1 MEEAVRYVVSAP
13 TGFQSASH
21 SFRSALRS
29 IHDRGLLGEV
39 NVLASLREDG
49 EKLVEL
55 TADQFRAFKAE
66 HPALL
71 IEPNIFYK
79 LVRQPALMRYEE
91 IVVTAAASRP
101 VTIRVVDAGGD
112 PVADAEVFVVLD
124 EGRGLVRRGKSGADG
139 KVRTTVPGATTR
151 LGSIVVMPRA
161 QHWNRRISGVVLSG
175 QEITAQLRPLPPSDD
190 EAFDWGH
197 QRTGLPGTR
206 DDGGAGVKIG
216 VIDTGILAD
225 HEDLRPAGGR
235 NCVFGEDAGRWMSD
249 DDGHGSHCAGVIAA
263 VVGNGV
269 GVRGY
274 APNVELRSYRVFGKD
289 SPGAST
295 FDIVAAIE
303 AAVADGCDILSM
315 SLGSREAQA
324 TIRVALETAFE
335 RGTVCFAA
343 AGNDSGP
350 VTFPAAFPSVMAV
363 SAFGRFGTFPA
374 DSLHKEHESAHVSS
388 DGTCFFAAFSCSG
401 PQVDFCAPGVAIRST
416 VPGGY
421 GVMDGTSMA
430 CPHVAGM
437 AALTLWAHPE
447 IAAMPRDGA
456 RSVALLRLLRA
467 RSTPLGLGVEREGA
481 GCPMVPALLAP

>member
-1 MEEAVRYVVSAP
+1 MQEAVRYVVSAP

-21 SFRSALRS
+21 PFKSALRS
-29 IHDRGLLGEV
+29 IHDRGLRGEV
-39 NVLASLREDG
+39 NVLESLREDG

-55 TADQFRAFKAE
+55 TEDQYRAFKAE

-71 IEPNIFYK
+71 IERNIFYK
-79 LVRQPALMRYEE
+79 LVRQPSVARYEE
-91 IVVTAAASRP
+91 IVVAAAASRP
-101 VTIRVVDAGGD
+101 VTIRVVDAGGA

-139 KVRTTVPGATTR
+139 KVRTTVPATTTR
-151 LGSIVVMPRA
+151 IGSIVVMPRA

-175 QEITAQLRPLPPSDD
+175 QEITVPLRLLPPAGD

-235 NCVFGEDAGRWMSD
+235 NCVFGEDPGRWMND

-274 APNVELRSYRVFGKD
+274 APKVELRSYRVFAKD
-289 SPGAST
+289 SPGAALS
-295 FDIVAAIE
+295 DIVAGIQAAIE
-303 AAVADGCDILSM
+303 DGCDILSM
-315 SLGSREAQA
+315 SLGSEEMQA
-324 TIRVALETAFE
+324 TIRVKLEAAFE
-335 RGTVCFAA
+335 QGVVCFAA
-343 AGNDSGP
+343 AGNEAGP
-350 VTFPAAFPSVMAV
+350 VVFPAAFPTVMAV

-374 DSLHKEHESAHVSS
+374 DSLHKEQESAHVSA
-388 DGTCFFAAFSCSG
+388 DGTCFFAAFSCFG

-421 GVMDGTSMA
+421 GVLDGTSMA

-437 AALTLWAHPE
+437 AALALSAHPE
-447 IAAMPRDGA
+447 IAGMPRDGA
-456 RSVALLRLLRA
+456 RTAALVKLLRE
-467 RSTPLGLGVEREGA
+467 RSTPLGLGTDFEGA